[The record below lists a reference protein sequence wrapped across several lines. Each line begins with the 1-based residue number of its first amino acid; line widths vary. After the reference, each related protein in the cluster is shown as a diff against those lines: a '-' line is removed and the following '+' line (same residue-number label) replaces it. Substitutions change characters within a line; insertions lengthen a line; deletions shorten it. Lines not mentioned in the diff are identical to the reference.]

1 MSPGTSAGGDEGGV
15 EGDGSAAEGDG
26 SAAASDGSATAND
39 GSATASDGSAAEGED
54 AGRTR
59 VDPAAGRRASLLWGL
74 VGVLAFLVL
83 VQGFELLGGE
93 SVTVAV
99 KAGVAVAVGVAAAM
113 SSYLFGAWLAARRE
127 G

>member
-1 MSPGTSAGGDEGGV
+1 MSPGTSAGGDGGGV
-15 EGDGSAAEGDG
+15 ES
-26 SAAASDGSATAND
+26 D
-39 GSATASDGSAAEGED
+39 GSATASDGSTTASDGSAAEGDD

-59 VDPAAGRRASLLWGL
+59 ADPAAGRRRASLLWGL
-74 VGVLAFLVL
+74 VGALAFLVL
-83 VQGFELLGGE
+83 VQGFELLGGQ

-99 KAGVAVAVGVAAAM
+99 KAGVAVAVGVAAAV

>member
-15 EGDGSAAEGDG
+15 EGDS

-39 GSATASDGSAAEGED
+39 GSAAASDDSAAEGED

-59 VDPAAGRRASLLWGL
+59 VDPAAGRRRASLLWGL
-74 VGVLAFLVL
+74 VGALAFLVL

>member
-1 MSPGTSAGGDEGGV
+1 MSPGTSAGGDSGV
-15 EGDGSAAEGDG
+15 DSDGSAAEGD
-26 SAAASDGSATAND
+26 
-39 GSATASDGSAAEGED
+39 D

-59 VDPAAGRRASLLWGL
+59 VDPAAGRRRASLLWGL
-74 VGVLAFLVL
+74 VGALAFLVL

-99 KAGVAVAVGVAAAM
+99 KAGVAVAVGVAAAV